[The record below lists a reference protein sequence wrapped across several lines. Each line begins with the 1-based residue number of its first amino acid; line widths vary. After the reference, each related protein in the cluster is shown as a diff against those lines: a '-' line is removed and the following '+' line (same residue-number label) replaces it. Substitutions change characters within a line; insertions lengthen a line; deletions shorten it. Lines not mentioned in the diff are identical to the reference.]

1 MLLFWIYETLN
12 GDLTMEM
19 CDGGGQ
25 LFSGLRMLLYP
36 LQVRTTAPEKYRVKP
51 SSSSCEPAASVDIVV
66 SLHGGTTCPVSL
78 PTSAQ
83 YFRSTV
89 WKFL

>member
-1 MLLFWIYETLN
+1 MLFFWFYEPL
-12 GDLTMEM
+12 
-19 CDGGGQ
+19 DGGLTVEMSDSGGE

-51 SSSSCEPAASVDIVV
+51 SSSCCESGASVDIVV
-66 SLHGGTTCPVSL
+66 SLHGGTTYPVTL
-78 PTSAQ
+78 PTAVQ
-83 YFRSTV
+83 YFRNTV